1 MREPMPF
8 IGRLEE
14 RKAIDAC
21 IRETGGRRVIF
32 LHGDGGVGK
41 TRLLQE
47 VQRRYARSARLIV
60 ARDIIDLDSRAY
72 YNSQSIVDGVAH
84 HLDPAA
90 FDAHRRA
97 RLAVRR
103 MELAGLGHERL
114 AQQAAAAEQAFTDG
128 FNRLAADRRAVI
140 LVDTL
145 DTARNPERERVWRDL
160 LPLIAR
166 LDNAVWIVAG
176 RDARAMWQASLETL
190 GDAAQLIELA
200 PFQAEDAQNYLQAKQ
215 RQMHMTFDADLA
227 ANLLILTNG
236 LPILIDLAVEWLAR
250 DQPPA
255 WLIEMSAD
263 DLRALPPETLT
274 QRRAEFAGKL
284 VGHVTQM
291 RMPADR
297 LVLLLSHVYPLDADQ
312 IAYLLEL
319 PPEQAQSLLKQA
331 VTYVFVKKLPDGRI
345 SLHDVL
351 RDMLVDQVWRRVDP
365 DRRRRY
371 SQMTVDYLT
380 DKAHAL
386 ERRVQELAEQEDQ
399 ARLAA
404 DAEAE
409 QAALVER
416 ENRERELWDLNRQL
430 LFHTLFV
437 DVGRGIAAFAAMFD
451 QATRARRYD
460 IRPKL
465 IELASRHVA
474 QLNRAQCYELRSREI
489 EHRTFVQDYDGACE
503 LATALLKQTRGLPS
517 QRVDT
522 LIQRANARIRS
533 GDVRAGIVDFN
544 QAINVSQANALQA
557 GLIKAKNGLGWAHR
571 LLGENER
578 ARRYYLEAR
587 DACLD
592 ADQLEHD
599 YGLILNN
606 LTVVMSYYPKE
617 RKNAIDFGK
626 SSIEH
631 WKARN
636 DPVWLG
642 AAYLALGIA
651 YYRSDVLHE
660 ALSVFDLALDIF
672 RRYNVQERIG
682 EIYSWRG
689 ALYQDQDHLEQA
701 EEDLN
706 QSLKLAPRNM
716 DAMTLNRL
724 GRVQMSRRQW
734 ALAEQTMSDALK
746 RAQEIPDYI
755 YWLGTLARMTFIAAE
770 KREPQRLEELHAQV
784 KHFCSR
790 VEETDYNSLG
800 MANIGLARLALQR
813 KDFALAARFLK
824 QGIPLVVEY
833 GSYAR
838 TDILSR
844 LAHLEKDFSD
854 LDPAGIRKMGAA
866 LMAVFAQKQKQDI
879 SYSVVIPRLRK
890 WSAWA

>member
-8 IGRLEE
+8 IGRQEE

-21 IRETGGRRVIF
+21 IREAKGRRVVF
-32 LHGDGGVGK
+32 VHGDGGVGK

-47 VQRRYARSARLIV
+47 ALRRYGRSARLVV
-60 ARDIIDLDSRAY
+60 AHDIIDLDSRAY
-72 YNSQSIVDGVAH
+72 YNSQSIVDGVAQL
-84 HLDPAA
+84 LDPGA
-90 FDAHRRA
+90 FEAYRNA

-103 MELAGLGHERL
+103 MELAGLSHERL
-114 AQQAAAAEQAFTDG
+114 AQQAAIAEKAFADG
-128 FNRLAADRRAVI
+128 FGRLTAGRRAVI
-140 LVDTL
+140 LMDTL
-145 DTARNPERERVWRDL
+145 DTARNPERERIWRDL

-166 LDNAVWIVAG
+166 LDNAAWIVAG
-176 RDARAMWQASLETL
+176 RDARAMWLASQEAL
-190 GDAAQLIELA
+190 GDAARLIELA
-200 PFQAEDAQNYLQAKQ
+200 PFLPEDAALYLQAKQ

-227 ANLLILTNG
+227 ANLLTLTNG

-250 DQPPA
+250 DRPPG
-255 WLIEMSAD
+255 WLIETSAD
-263 DLRALPPETLT
+263 DLRALPPAALAGR
-274 QRRAEFAGKL
+274 QKEFAGRL
-284 VGHVTQM
+284 VEQVTQM
-291 RMPADR
+291 RTPADR

-319 PPEQAQSLLKQA
+319 PPEQAQALLKQA
-331 VTYVFVKKLPDGRI
+331 ASYVFVKKLPDGRI

-351 RDMLVDQVWRRVDP
+351 RDMLADQVWSRVDP

-380 DKAHAL
+380 GKAGAL
-386 ERRVQELAEQEDQ
+386 ERRVQELADQEEQ

-404 DAEAE
+404 DAEME
-409 QAALVER
+409 QAALAER
-416 ENRERELWDLNRQL
+416 EDRERELWDLNRQL
-430 LFHTLFV
+430 LFHILFV
-437 DVGRGIAAFAAMFD
+437 DPGRGIEAFAAMFD
-451 QATRARRYD
+451 QATRSRRYD
-460 IRPKL
+460 MRPKL
-465 IELASRHVA
+465 IELASRHVER
-474 QLNRAQCYELRSREI
+474 LNRAQCYALWSREI
-489 EHRTFVQDYDGACE
+489 DHRTFVQEYDSACD
-503 LATALLKQTRGLPS
+503 LATRLLGQTRNSPA
-517 QRVDT
+517 QRVEI

-533 GDVRAGIVDFN
+533 GDVRAGIADFN
-544 QAINVSQANALQA
+544 RAISVSQASGLQD
-557 GLIKAKNGLGWAHR
+557 GLIKARNGLGWAHR
-571 LLGENER
+571 LLGENEK

-592 ADQLEHD
+592 ADQLGHD

-606 LTVVMSYYPKE
+606 LTVVLSYYPKE

-660 ALSVFDLALDIF
+660 ALSVFEQALDIF

-689 ALYQDQDHLEQA
+689 ALYQDQDNLDQA
-701 EEDLN
+701 ESDLN
-706 QSLKLAPRNM
+706 QSLKLAPRHM

-734 ALAEQTMSDALK
+734 NLAEQTMREALQ
-746 RAQEIPDYI
+746 RAQDIPDYV
-755 YWLGTLARMTFIAAE
+755 YWLGTLARMIFIAAE
-770 KREPQRLEELHAQV
+770 KREPQRLEDLQAQV
-784 KHFCSR
+784 KQFCSR
-790 VEETDYNSLG
+790 VEEADYNSLG
-800 MANIGLARLALQR
+800 MANLGLARLALQR
-813 KDFALAARFLK
+813 QDYALAARFLEK
-824 QGIPLVVEY
+824 GIPLVVEY

-844 LAHLEKDFSD
+844 LAHMEKDFGD
-854 LDPAGIRKMGAA
+854 LDPARIRWLGKT
-866 LMAVFAQKQKQDI
+866 LTAVFATREKKDI
-879 SYSVVIPRLRK
+879 SYGVVVPRLRK
-890 WSAWA
+890 WSAWT